1 MESRIAK
8 KVDQHLSGFKDQ
20 IKEWFNENDSDICGE
35 CSKNDFLQFIFDYNS
50 LSLSKDDFS
59 RRKRIKNTVPL
70 GIRCCARRANG
81 EQCTRRRREGEEYC
95 GTHIKG
101 TPYGQ
106 VTSSKNDT
114 KNIKKLEVRMQE
126 IVGIQ
131 YFIDDDKNVYSHSDI
146 LNNKTNPEVIA
157 KYDNVD
163 GEYVINNF
171 KD

>member
-70 GIRCCARRANG
+70 GIRCCAPFNLSS
-81 EQCTRRRREGEEYC
+81 
-95 GTHIKG
+95 
-101 TPYGQ
+101 
-106 VTSSKNDT
+106 TSNQSFT
-114 KNIKKLEVRMQE
+114 K
-126 IVGIQ
+126 
-131 YFIDDDKNVYSHSDI
+131 FIRSSLD
-146 LNNKTNPEVIA
+146 
-157 KYDNVD
+157 
-163 GEYVINNF
+163 VINL
-171 KD
+171 

>member
-1 MESRIAK
+1 MENRIVK
-8 KVDQHLSGFKDQ
+8 KVDQHLSVFKDQ
-20 IKEWFNENDSDICGE
+20 IKEWFAENDSTICGE

-95 GTHIKG
+95 GTHVKG
-101 TPYGQ
+101 RPYGQ
-106 VTSSKNDT
+106 VTTSNNDT
-114 KNIKKLEVRMQE
+114 KNKKKLEVRMQE

-131 YFIDDDKNVYSHSDI
+131 YFIDEEKNVYSHNDI
-146 LNNKTNPEVIA
+146 LNNKINPEVIGEY
-157 KYDNVD
+157 KNIG
-163 GEYVINNF
+163 GEYVINV
-171 KD
+171 

>member
-1 MESRIAK
+1 M
-8 KVDQHLSGFKDQ
+8 LSP
-20 IKEWFNENDSDICGE
+20 S
-35 CSKNDFLQFIFDYNS
+35 S
-50 LSLSKDDFS
+50 
-59 RRKRIKNTVPL
+59 
-70 GIRCCARRANG
+70 NG

-95 GTHIKG
+95 GTHVKG
-101 TPYGQ
+101 TPYGK

-114 KNIKKLEVRMQE
+114 KHVKKLEVRMQE

-131 YFIDDDKNVYSHSDI
+131 YFIDDDKNVYSHTDI